1 MAKPV
6 PTIRM
11 HMTAAPHGIG
21 ADQPLSLARQLMK
34 KHDIRHLPVLSGGV
48 LVGML
53 TERDLRVIE
62 TLRDVDPETLTVEEA
77 MSSEVYS
84 VSPDAALGEVVTT
97 MAERKLGSA
106 VIMERG
112 QVVGIFTTVDACRTL
127 ASLLNARLSA

>member
-11 HMTAAPHGIG
+11 HMTAAFHGIG
-21 ADQPLSLARQLMK
+21 ADQPLPLARQLMK
-34 KHDIRHLPVLSGGV
+34 KHEIRHLPVLHGGV

-53 TERDLRVIE
+53 SERDLALIE
-62 TLRDVDPETLTVEEA
+62 SLRDIDPKTLSVEEA

-84 VSPDAALGEVVTT
+84 VSPNTPLDEVVTT

-106 VIMERG
+106 VVMERG

-127 ASLLNARLSA
+127 ASLLNARLS